1 MSCLAYAR
9 WKFYLS
15 NFYLRFSSSYYY
27 FRAVTFRENINL
39 WIKIIGLLSFYRLYH
54 RRGLLYKRILPFF
67 SIERV
72 NNPSLK
78 TIFNQDGG
86 TSRHR

>member
-39 WIKIIGLLSFYRLYH
+39 WIKIIGLLSFLF
-54 RRGLLYKRILPFF
+54 IDCIIDEDCCINEFF
-67 SIERV
+67 HSFQS
-72 NNPSLK
+72 NA
-78 TIFNQDGG
+78 
-86 TSRHR
+86 